1 MSKGTG
7 FNPNITR
14 ATEDLQG
21 PPILVQI
28 VAMTEIGTSAFQLEQ
43 TRVAREE
50 RMRSGLGNVEGEED
64 GDVEVEGEGPM
75 PKYPRGTL
83 RFQLSDG
90 ETIIDAMEFRNLPQ
104 LSLGVTELGYK
115 VSLPGQ
121 YNSLWF
127 IICSDAT
134 ARYKNTKWHG
144 FS

>member
-7 FNPNITR
+7 FNPNITQ

-50 RMRSGLGNVEGEED
+50 RMRSGLGNIEGEED

-121 YNSLWF
+121 YNTLWLM
-127 IICSDAT
+127 ICLDAT
-134 ARYKNTKWHG
+134 ARYKNTEWNG
-144 FS
+144 FP